1 MRSGCAAGTPP
12 PTAGWCWAGSRQD
25 PGEGKVSR
33 IIVPVF
39 LAPGEDPSDMMAS
52 PSCRSLVAVL
62 QGLRAHD
69 ERVIERTALSTTTG
83 RGQATSV
90 IALDPVR
97 EEGDDGDHVQEEG
110 AEDGTEETAAG
121 SASGEGEETAEPAA
135 QAGTDN
141 DTADKE
147 QAGTGAPLR
156 GFSLPR
162 NARDVALY
170 LRTRVLHP
178 DSEIW
183 LSGYNA
189 LRHWVREHRSAEVP
203 LDASVEL
210 GEDRITYA
218 LGAWVSEQ
226 RRAFRLGTLKAWRAD
241 LLNEVGMVWSVTDAG
256 FWRNLTA
263 ARTYHSVDGTLA
275 APKDAVV
282 QGVAFG

>member
-1 MRSGCAAGTPP
+1 MAFARALPETAAELHATDPAAYPGRVGAEWLCGKHSATHRRVVLGRFAP
-12 PTAGWCWAGSRQD
+12 G

-69 ERVIERTALSTTTG
+69 ERVIERMALPTTTG

-90 IALDPVR
+90 VALDPVR
-97 EEGDDGDHVQEEG
+97 EEADDGDHVQEEG

-121 SASGEGEETAEPAA
+121 SASGEGEETAQPAA

-147 QAGTGAPLR
+147 QAGAGAPLLR
-156 GFSLPR
+156 FFLPR
-162 NARDVALY
+162 NAGDVAMF

-183 LSGYNA
+183 LTGYNA

-218 LGAWVSEQ
+218 LCAWVSEQ
-226 RRAFRLGTLKAWRAD
+226 RRAFRLGTLKP
-241 LLNEVGMVWSVTDAG
+241 GGPIS
-256 FWRNLTA
+256 
-263 ARTYHSVDGTLA
+263 
-275 APKDAVV
+275 
-282 QGVAFG
+282 